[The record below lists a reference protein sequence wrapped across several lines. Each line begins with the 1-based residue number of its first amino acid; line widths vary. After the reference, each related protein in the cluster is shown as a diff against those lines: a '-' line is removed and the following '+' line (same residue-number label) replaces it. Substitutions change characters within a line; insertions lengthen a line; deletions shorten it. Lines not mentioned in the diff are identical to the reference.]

1 MTSRRRDD
9 ILAASFA
16 ATRCLIDT
24 QGRASVTELAAAA
37 GISRRTWHRY
47 FPAKEDL
54 LRPLLRDATDTLLET
69 FAARDVS
76 EDVYVAF
83 IDSFA
88 TAAGGMFTQRTRELM
103 PIVFASP
110 SLTAV
115 LDSETLRTA
124 PQLRPHLARFLDR
137 DGDDPTVVG
146 LATVL
151 LALAL
156 SALRDGAGSGFDP
169 AALLAERVEALGLTQ
184 STLPT
189 PTGERRSS

>member
-1 MTSRRRDD
+1 MISRRRDD

-16 ATRCLIDT
+16 ATRCLIDSD
-24 QGRASVTELAAAA
+24 GRANVAELAEAA

-47 FPAKEDL
+47 FPAKEDV
-54 LRPLLRDATDTLLET
+54 LRPLLRDATDMLLET
-69 FAARDVS
+69 LATRDAS
-76 EDVYVAF
+76 EDVYAAF
-83 IDSFA
+83 TAAFA
-88 TAAGGMFTQRTRELM
+88 TAAGGMFAERTRELM

-124 PQLRPHLARFLDR
+124 PRLYPLLARFLDR
-137 DGDDPTVVG
+137 DVDDPTVVA

-156 SALRDGAGSGFDP
+156 SALRDAAGSESD
-169 AALLAERVEALGLTQ
+169 ASALLTERVDALGLTQ
-184 STLPT
+184 STLPI
-189 PTGERRSS
+189 PAGERRSS

>member
-24 QGRASVTELAAAA
+24 HGRASVTELAEAA

-69 FAARDVS
+69 FAARDAT

-83 IDSFA
+83 IAAFA
-88 TAAGGMFTQRTRELM
+88 TAAGGMFTERTRELM

-124 PQLRPHLARFLDR
+124 PRLRPHLARFLDR

-156 SALRDGAGSGFDP
+156 SALRDAAGSESDP

-184 STLPT
+184 RTLPM
-189 PTGERRSS
+189 PAGERRSS